1 MTSLGVDCV
10 PTHNIPSVVTIS
22 GWMQVT
28 RNIGVNPACL
38 LYKLSSR
45 YRRLYSSP
53 FALREPERTGKNR
66 TRRDSSGDDY
76 YYLLFFFFPFF
87 SPPLMMFHSHT
98 QTSFCIFIYL
108 YIGSSMMHSSL
119 RFWFRL
125 KKEKKKKNGGCVAVL
140 GSAQLSACNKPI
152 KGTVGRGKKGEKCY
166 HIKSPLSLFL
176 CMYASLSL

>member
-10 PTHNIPSVVTIS
+10 PTHNIPSVVAIS

-45 YRRLYSSP
+45 YHRLYSSP

-76 YYLLFFFFPFF
+76 YYLLFSF
-87 SPPLMMFHSHT
+87 SFLLPTIDDVSQSHT
-98 QTSFCIFIYL
+98 NKLLYFIYL
-108 YIGSSMMHSSL
+108 YIGTSMMHSSL

-125 KKEKKKKNGGCVAVL
+125 KKRKEKRMGDVL
-140 GSAQLSACNKPI
+140 LCSVRRSYPHATSRSRGLSE
-152 KGTVGRGKKGEKCY
+152 GGKKEKSATTSN
-166 HIKSPLSLFL
+166 HLSLFL